1 MKKKLEYLYENIINE
16 KNFNKPKNNYN
27 KIHKYWSRK
36 PSNIVQ
42 NYISTYSE
50 KGETILDPFCGS
62 GIVGLESI
70 LNKRNFIGSDI
81 NPISLL
87 ISNVTLDNNFDL
99 DEIRESYC
107 QHITKIKN
115 KINDYYKVNTT
126 CDCCNNHLS
135 IKFIGIGPKFEND
148 FPARLY
154 CPICNKKSCEKN
166 VIITRTE
173 YNHSYPDTKL
183 LENDI
188 KWVPNIKFPK
198 KFYKDRFSYKGISK
212 VTDMYTSR
220 NLTSLSLILNEIN
233 NLPPNIKDFF
243 LVAFT
248 NTVLH
253 SSILK
258 GINIRP
264 LGVNNYWVPDDY
276 IEENVWFR
284 FEDRFKILLKTKEEI
299 VNMISSKNS
308 IGKFTLN
315 KIAAEDINLPNEV
328 DYIFTDPPYGDAIQ
342 YSELSYMWN
351 SWINEE
357 VDINKEVIIN
367 PKQNKGKEEFKHLF
381 ELSITNISKQLKLN
395 GHFTLCFQNK
405 EFSVWKD
412 IIEIFKSNNFNLVDI
427 KIHDTLGNS
436 FNKSWSKFSPKTDIY
451 LTFKKVKT
459 NVTNKTNSN
468 HFEDSLRNI
477 VTTVINFLKEKN
489 EIITPQIIYDLTVSL
504 LISNYFENEG
514 YTLKE
519 SFTIKDFNTI
529 VNDLVK
535 IL

>member
-1 MKKKLEYLYENIINE
+1 HSLNHKDLQLY
-16 KNFNKPKNNYN
+16 PTRR
-27 KIHKYWSRK
+27 S
-36 PSNIVQ
+36 
-42 NYISTYSE
+42 
-50 KGETILDPFCGS
+50 
-62 GIVGLESI
+62 
-70 LNKRNFIGSDI
+70 SD
-81 NPISLL
+81 L
-87 ISNVTLDNNFDL
+87 
-99 DEIRESYC
+99 
-107 QHITKIKN
+107 
-115 KINDYYKVNTT
+115 
-126 CDCCNNHLS
+126 
-135 IKFIGIGPKFEND
+135 
-148 FPARLY
+148 
-154 CPICNKKSCEKN
+154 
-166 VIITRTE
+166 
-173 YNHSYPDTKL
+173 
-183 LENDI
+183 
-188 KWVPNIKFPK
+188 
-198 KFYKDRFSYKGISK
+198 
-212 VTDMYTSR
+212 
-220 NLTSLSLILNEIN
+220 
-233 NLPPNIKDFF
+233 
-243 LVAFT
+243 
-248 NTVLH
+248 
-253 SSILK
+253 
-258 GINIRP
+258 
-264 LGVNNYWVPDDY
+264 
-276 IEENVWFR
+276 R

-468 HFEDSLRNI
+468 HF
-477 VTTVINFLKEKN
+477 
-489 EIITPQIIYDLTVSL
+489 
-504 LISNYFENEG
+504 
-514 YTLKE
+514 
-519 SFTIKDFNTI
+519 
-529 VNDLVK
+529 
-535 IL
+535 